1 MESGLECMP
10 MNQQQNIG
18 DQIRDAVQDAINK
31 QDFTALS
38 QTVGQGL
45 SAAADA
51 IGRSIQNAQQ
61 QAQQNAQPRTAA
73 NSQRQQREMAQRQR
87 TAAIYQQRQQAALA
101 RHQQQQALAAVS
113 WRYAKGGTTK
123 AAGIGMTIGGG
134 VLSASFGVSL
144 LTMLAGISLAGPA
157 LIAGTVTVG
166 ACLAGSIALLVG
178 GTKRIGFA
186 DRFLAYK
193 RVLGTRQACPIS
205 ELQQA
210 VGKSADFVV
219 RDLRKMISKGMFTQ
233 GHLNADATQLIV
245 TNEAYQLCLESE
257 RTQAEQARV
266 QRLTQDASNGDV
278 RLSAEEQAL
287 LAKGNAYVVRIRAIN
302 QQIPDPEIT
311 RKINQ
316 IETVVQKIF
325 EYAGEHP
332 EVIGDLQR
340 LMDYYL
346 PTTVKLLDAYADLDA
361 QPIQGENITSAKR
374 EIEETLDTLSVAFER
389 LLDSIFKD
397 MTWDVSTDISVL
409 HTVLAQEGLV
419 EGAFEGKD
427 SK

>member
-1 MESGLECMP
+1 MP
-10 MNQQQNIG
+10 MSSQGNIG

-31 QDFTALS
+31 QDYTALR
-38 QTVGQGL
+38 QTVQQGID
-45 SAAADA
+45 AATEA

-61 QAQQNAQPRTAA
+61 QAQQNAQQQAA
-73 NSQRQQREMAQRQR
+73 AHGQRQQRDMAKRQR
-87 TAAIYQQRQQAALA
+87 NAAIYQQRQQAALA
-101 RHQQQQALAAVS
+101 RHRQQQALAAVS
-113 WRYAKGGTTK
+113 WRYAKGGSTK

-134 VLSASFGVSL
+134 FLSVSFGLSL
-144 LTMLAGISLAGPA
+144 LGIGAVSPLMAASAG
-157 LIAGTVTVG
+157 VG
-166 ACLAGSIALLVG
+166 AVIASGVAVAAFLGGSIALLVG

-186 DRFLAYK
+186 DRFQAYR
-193 RVLGTRQACPIS
+193 RVLGTRQACPVA

-219 RDLRKMISKGMFTQ
+219 RDLRKMIAKGMFTQ

-245 TNEAYQLCLESE
+245 TNEAYQFCLEAE

-266 QRLTQDASNGDV
+266 QRLTQDSSASGEV
-278 RLSAEEQAL
+278 QLSAEEQAL
-287 LAKGNAYVVRIRAIN
+287 LAKGNAYVARIRAIN

>member
-1 MESGLECMP
+1 MP

-31 QDFTALS
+31 QDYTALR
-38 QTVGQGL
+38 QTVEQGIN
-45 SAAADA
+45 AATEA
-51 IGRSIQNAQQ
+51 IGRGIQNAQQ
-61 QAQQNAQPRTAA
+61 NAQKQAAA
-73 NSQRQQREMAQRQR
+73 NSQRQQQDMARRQQA
-87 TAAIYQQRQQAALA
+87 AAIYQQRQQAALA

-134 VLSASFGVSL
+134 ILSASFGVSF
-144 LTMLAGISLAGPA
+144 LTMLAGVSLAGPE
-157 LIAGTVTVG
+157 LIAGAVTMA

-178 GTKRIGFA
+178 GTKKIGFA

-193 RVLGTRQACPIS
+193 RVLGTRQACSIS
-205 ELQQA
+205 ELQQV
-210 VGKSADFVV
+210 VGKSAEFVV
-219 RDLRKMISKGMFTQ
+219 RDLRKMIAKGMFTQ
-233 GHLNADATQLIV
+233 GHLNADNTQLIV
-245 TNEAYQLCLESE
+245 TNEAYQHCLEAE
-257 RTQAEQARV
+257 HTQAEQARI
-266 QRLTQDASNGDV
+266 QRLTQDSSTTNGEV

-287 LAKGNAYVVRIRAIN
+287 LAKGNAYVARIRAIN

-325 EYAGEHP
+325 EYASEHP

-361 QPIQGENITSAKR
+361 QPVQGENITSAKR

>member
-1 MESGLECMP
+1 MP

-18 DQIRDAVQDAINK
+18 DQIRDAVQDAINR
-31 QDFTALS
+31 QDYTALR
-38 QTVGQGL
+38 QTVQQGID
-45 SAAADA
+45 AATEA
-51 IGRSIQNAQQ
+51 IGRGIQNAQQ
-61 QAQQNAQPRTAA
+61 NAQKQAAA
-73 NSQRQQREMAQRQR
+73 NSQRQQQDMARRQQA
-87 TAAIYQQRQQAALA
+87 AAIYQQRQQAALA

-134 VLSASFGVSL
+134 ILSASFGVSF
-144 LTMLAGISLAGPA
+144 LTMLAGVSLAGPE
-157 LIAGTVTVG
+157 LIAGAVTMA

-178 GTKRIGFA
+178 GTKKIGFA

-193 RVLGTRQACPIS
+193 RVLGTRQACSIS
-205 ELQQA
+205 ELQQV

-219 RDLRKMISKGMFTQ
+219 RDLRKMIAKGMFTQ
-233 GHLNADATQLIV
+233 GHLNADNTQLIV
-245 TNEAYQLCLESE
+245 TNEAYQFCLEAE
-257 RTQAEQARV
+257 RTEAEQARI
-266 QRLTQDASNGDV
+266 QRLTQDSSTANGEV

-287 LAKGNAYVVRIRAIN
+287 LAKGNAYVARIRAIN

-325 EYAGEHP
+325 EYASEHP

-361 QPIQGENITSAKR
+361 QPVQGENITSAKR

>member
-1 MESGLECMP
+1 MQSGLECMP
-10 MNQQQNIG
+10 MSSQRNIG

-38 QTVGQGL
+38 QTVGQSL
-45 SAAADA
+45 SAAAEA
-51 IGRSIQNAQQ
+51 IGQSIQNAQQ
-61 QAQQNAQPRTAA
+61 NTQQQGAA
-73 NSQRQQREMAQRQR
+73 NSQRQQREMAARQR
-87 TAAIYQQRQQAALA
+87 NAAIYQQRQQAALA

-144 LTMLAGISLAGPA
+144 LTMLAGVSLAGPA
-157 LIAGTVTVG
+157 LIAGAVTMS
-166 ACLAGSIALLVG
+166 AFLAGSIALLVG
-178 GTKRIGFA
+178 GTKKIAFA

-193 RVLGTRQACPIS
+193 RVLGTRQACSIA

-233 GHLNADATQLIV
+233 GHLNADSTQLIV
-245 TNEAYQLCLESE
+245 TNEAYQFCLESE
-257 RTQAEQARV
+257 RTQAEQARI
-266 QRLTQDASNGDV
+266 QRLTQNAGADEQV
-278 RLSAEEQAL
+278 QLSTEEQAL
-287 LAKGNAYVVRIRAIN
+287 LAKGNAYVARIRAIN

-316 IETVVQKIF
+316 IETVVQRIF

-361 QPIQGENITSAKR
+361 QPIQGENITAAKR

-427 SK
+427 LK

>member
-1 MESGLECMP
+1 

-31 QDFTALS
+31 QDYTALR
-38 QTVGQGL
+38 QTVQQGID
-45 SAAADA
+45 AATEA
-51 IGRSIQNAQQ
+51 IGRGIQNAQQ
-61 QAQQNAQPRTAA
+61 NAQKQAAA
-73 NSQRQQREMAQRQR
+73 NGQRQQQDMARRQQA
-87 TAAIYQQRQQAALA
+87 AAIYQQRQQAALA

-113 WRYAKGGTTK
+113 WRYAKGGATK

-134 VLSASFGVSL
+134 ILSASFGLGL
-144 LTMLAGISLAGPA
+144 LTTLAGISLAGPE
-157 LIAGTVTVG
+157 LIAGSVTL
-166 ACLAGSIALLVG
+166 AAFLAGSIGLLVG
-178 GTKRIGFA
+178 GTKKIGFA

-193 RVLGTRQACPIS
+193 RVLGTRQACSIA

-245 TNEAYQLCLESE
+245 TNEAYQFCLEAE
-257 RTQAEQARV
+257 HTQAEQARI
-266 QRLTQDASNGDV
+266 QRLTQESSTGEV
-278 RLSAEEQAL
+278 QLSAEEQAL
-287 LAKGNAYVVRIRAIN
+287 LAKGNAYVARIRAIN

-311 RKINQ
+311 RKISQ

-325 EYAGEHP
+325 EYASEHP